1 MAQQN
6 RNIYGRS
13 AKRRAARR
21 RRKAAVRITG
31 LAVGLLAFL
40 ALAYLA
46 GASLLGSLADRKK
59 DDPNAPRYTGT
70 APFVVAIDAG
80 HGGGDVGAVGL
91 LNECDMTA
99 ATAAELTALLEA
111 DPNFTPVQTR
121 ADYNTAAQP
130 AERAAEANRQK
141 AQLLL
146 SIHGNSDP
154 SGTAFG
160 FESYPVPPGRARH
173 TNSLAFAEMLAGQ
186 MQAAGQTLR
195 AGNGIRYA
203 YYEGSEKILVD
214 SSDATERDE
223 PTFGILEKAD
233 CPAVLAEQ
241 CFVTNADDVAA
252 FGGEEGCKAAARC
265 YYYAICA
272 YFDTQPLV

>member
-1 MAQQN
+1 MARQS
-6 RNIYGRS
+6 RNIYGRG

-21 RRKAAVRITG
+21 RRRAAIRITG
-31 LAVGLLAFL
+31 VTAGLLAFL

-46 GASLLGSLADRKK
+46 GASLLGRLGARGK
-59 DDPNAPRYTGT
+59 DDPKAPRYTGT

-80 HGGGDVGAVGL
+80 HGGGDVGATGI

-99 ATAAELTALLEA
+99 ATAAELTALLQA

-121 ADYNTAAQP
+121 ADYDTAAQP
-130 AERAAEANRQK
+130 ADRAAEANRQK

-154 SGTAFG
+154 GGTASG
-160 FESYPVPPGRARH
+160 FECYPVPPGRARH
-173 TNSLAFAEMLAGQ
+173 TNSLAFAQMLAGQ
-186 MQAAGQTLR
+186 MQAAGQSLR

-203 YYEGSEKILVD
+203 YYNGTEKILVD
-214 SSDATERDE
+214 SSDSTEREE

-233 CPAVLAEQ
+233 CPAVLVEQ

-252 FGGEEGCKAAARC
+252 FGSEEGCKTSARC
-265 YYYAICA
+265 YYYAVCA